1 MKEKSYSIIKKLV
14 IRTSIV
20 GVFVLLMS
28 GVIVSLGFID
38 DIAKDKNPDLDKAID
53 IILSESFEH
62 VFWILILSVLILIF
76 VVYWTIKNLWKKL
89 IVFQKNFLI

>member
-28 GVIVSLGFID
+28 GGIVSLGFID